1 MNMKQLSTLAIL
13 AMTFLI
19 AAGCKGDKAK
29 PMLEKNM
36 ENLDSINTADSTI
49 YGTMADGG
57 MNSLIL
63 VTDNGDTLEFLENLD
78 DTAEV
83 VKGGKL
89 VGDRFATIS
98 YKQYGD
104 LFIKKAINLTS
115 LMGTWTSLDRNFEI
129 KDGGVI
135 ISNLDSEK
143 NPWTSWKI
151 YNGQLILSKD
161 TFDVYELDAETLSL
175 ENKEGIFN
183 FTRKRK

>member
-1 MNMKQLSTLAIL
+1 
-13 AMTFLI
+13 
-19 AAGCKGDKAK
+19 
-29 PMLEKNM
+29 
-36 ENLDSINTADSTI
+36 
-49 YGTMADGG
+49 
-57 MNSLIL
+57 
-63 VTDNGDTLEFLENLD
+63 
-78 DTAEV
+78 
-83 VKGGKL
+83 
-89 VGDRFATIS
+89 
-98 YKQYGD
+98 
-104 LFIKKAINLTS
+104 
-115 LMGTWTSLDRNFEI
+115 MGTWTSLDRNFEI